1 MCIRDSL
8 ESYTPAWPLPKIF
21 RMTKGG
27 KLIKGIFSGATINT
41 VSMLCVE
48 DAVDGLRWA
57 ESIGGLPA
65 LIERS
70 NANLKAIADWVAK
83 TDWIDF
89 LAENPATIS
98 NTSICL
104 KITADWYQALP
115 AEEQAAKAKALV
127 SLLDK
132 EGVGYDFGSYRD
144 APPGLRIWGGATVDT
159 ADIEALLPWL
169 DWAFAEIQ
177 K

>member
-1 MCIRDSL
+1 M
-8 ESYTPAWPLPKIF
+8 
-21 RMTKGG
+21 
-27 KLIKGIFSGATINT
+27 
-41 VSMLCVE
+41 
-48 DAVDGLRWA
+48 
-57 ESIGGLPA
+57 
-65 LIERS
+65 
-70 NANLKAIADWVAK
+70 AK
-83 TDWIDF
+83 TGWIDF

-115 AEEQAAKAKALV
+115 AEEQAAKARALV